1 MIVRHVRA
9 CWLLSF
15 SIHINLL
22 SLVLCDFSE
31 RLLEQH
37 NELRAVH
44 NTGPLKLDDDLTKK
58 ANEIVRQ
65 AAKNGNFIENE
76 QSPGVNTMMVCAS
89 FKRKED
95 AAKEV
100 AASW

>member
-37 NELRAVH
+37 
-44 NTGPLKLDDDLTKK
+44 PLKLDDDLTKK